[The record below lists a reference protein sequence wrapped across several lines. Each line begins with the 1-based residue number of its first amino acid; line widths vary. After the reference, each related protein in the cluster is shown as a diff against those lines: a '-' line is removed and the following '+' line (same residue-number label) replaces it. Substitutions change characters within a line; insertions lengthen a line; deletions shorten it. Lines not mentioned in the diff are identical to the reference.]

1 MLKIERFKVYE
12 FFAAVSLLCF
22 FSFSLTLFFLSDKQM
37 PLVPAKLQGCENV
50 FVPQKN
56 GLLYE
61 YKNCFFVDE
70 KGEEYKVNYSTELFN
85 KMILEP
91 VGKEFMV
98 EEHFFT
104 GWRVFMI
111 CGVFISLF
119 IFMMTIEDSMEK
131 GSNGIDNNRRDNSGG
146 SDHPHSYSP
155 HDNGDS
161 GDSGDGGD
169 GGD

>member
-1 MLKIERFKVYE
+1 MSSINKIRIYE

-22 FSFSLTLFFLSDKQM
+22 FSFSLTLFLLSDKQM

-50 FVPQKN
+50 FAPQKN
-56 GLLYE
+56 GVLYDHKTCLFLDDKGDE
-61 YKNCFFVDE
+61 YKINF
-70 KGEEYKVNYSTELFN
+70 STELFN

-104 GWRVFMI
+104 GWRVFMLW
-111 CGVFISLF
+111 GVFISLF
-119 IFMMTIEDSMEK
+119 IFMMTLEDSMEK

-155 HDNGDS
+155 HDTGDS
-161 GDSGDGGD
+161 SDSGGD